1 MRIEL
6 KNIIPNVLNK
16 SPHSYTDIW
25 NKDIL
30 INSKDFVHIIA
41 PSGAGKSTFLGII
54 YGTRNDYKGDL
65 LFDNI
70 ITEEF
75 KGWSEIRTYQLAI
88 VFQDLELLDDLTVM
102 DNIQLKNQLTNHFS
116 NQEILEMLKKLN
128 IKELKDQKVGIL
140 SRGEKQRV
148 AIIRS
153 LSMPFS
159 WLLLDEPF
167 SALDK
172 ENTQNSLSLIKEQ
185 VVANNSG
192 VILANLEEDN
202 WFKYTKTFKMVAL

>member
-1 MRIEL
+1 VRIEL
-6 KNIIPNVLNK
+6 KNIIPNALNK
-16 SPHSYTDIW
+16 SPHNYTDIW

-41 PSGAGKSTFLGII
+41 PSGAGKSTLLGIL

-88 VFQDLELLDDLTVM
+88 VFQDIELLDDLTVI

-128 IKELKDQKVGIL
+128 IKELKDQKVGVL

>member
-41 PSGAGKSTFLGII
+41 PSGAGKSTLLGIL